1 MNNSIILET
10 ENGEKVTFYVE
21 EETRVNGT
29 SYLLVSDSR
38 DEDANAYIF
47 KDVSDAGDEEAKYV
61 PIDDDNEFE
70 AVAELFS
77 RMMDEADLI
86 RE

>member
-10 ENGEKVTFYVE
+10 ENGEKVAFYVE
-21 EETRVNGT
+21 EETRVNGV

-47 KDVSDAGDEEAKYV
+47 KDVSDAGDDEAKYV
-61 PIDDDNEFE
+61 PVEDDNEFE
-70 AVAELFS
+70 AVAELFG
-77 RMMDEADLI
+77 RMMDDTDFI

>member
-70 AVAELFS
+70 AVAELFG

>member
-1 MNNSIILET
+1 MNNGIILET